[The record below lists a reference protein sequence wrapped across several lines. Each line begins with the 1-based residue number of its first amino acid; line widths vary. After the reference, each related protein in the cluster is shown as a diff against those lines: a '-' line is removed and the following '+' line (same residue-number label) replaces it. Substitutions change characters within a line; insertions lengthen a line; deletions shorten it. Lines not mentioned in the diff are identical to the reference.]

1 MTPRPHPRASWP
13 SNDDTT
19 GFNLIVILLGCG
31 LGAYLLWTNYH
42 QAISAAVMSL
52 AHQEILLL
60 GHFTNRFQV
69 ADRQMAAADPSGA
82 TLRDLYGI
90 GRAIGLFV
98 RIPATAFILLLA
110 GICTVRAA
118 PSRFKHAFDLD
129 GLMREQASSFRTG
142 AAHVARHLRLVAPA
156 SGEPRPADFALTP
169 EEWLARFGRRQV
181 GSFDQAAAHDALR
194 HQLGPRWTAP
204 EAAEP
209 AVRCLFTAFA
219 LHMAERRDDALQLLG
234 TLAAGLGDQGEDR
247 AEGPDKPLALDRV
260 VVAQADAIL
269 SGMNAEDA
277 RGVASR
283 HAYTNPAMMEL
294 LVEARRR
301 AGVLAPAQFAW
312 LKLVDRRLWYALHS
326 LGYETDGFGRYLHPN
341 PRVEAIGARDHW
353 AAERAVGGSLI
364 EPNVSRAVEALRKS
378 AGATP
383 CA

>member
-247 AEGPDKPLALDRV
+247 AEGPDKPLALDRA

-353 AAERAVGGSLI
+353 AAERAVGGPLI

>member
-1 MTPRPHPRASWP
+1 MMTPRPHPRASWP

-42 QAISAAVMSL
+42 QAISAAAMSL

-82 TLRDLYGI
+82 TLRDLYGM

-181 GSFDQAAAHDALR
+181 SSFDQAAAHNALR

-219 LHMAERRDDALQLLG
+219 LHMAERRDEALRLLG

-247 AEGPDKPLALDRV
+247 AEGPDKPLALDRA

-326 LGYETDGFGRYLHPN
+326 LGYETDGFGRYLHPSLAL
-341 PRVEAIGARDHW
+341 VGALAR
-353 AAERAVGGSLI
+353 S
-364 EPNVSRAVEALRKS
+364 S
-378 AGATP
+378 AWY
-383 CA
+383 

>member
-69 ADRQMAAADPSGA
+69 ADRQMAAADPSGV

-247 AEGPDKPLALDRV
+247 AEGPDKPLALDRA

-353 AAERAVGGSLI
+353 AAERAVGGPLI

>member
-42 QAISAAVMSL
+42 QAISAAAMSL

-69 ADRQMAAADPSGA
+69 ADRQMAAADPAGV

-118 PSRFKHAFDLD
+118 PSRFKRAFDLD
-129 GLMREQASSFRTG
+129 GLMRVQASSFRTG

-169 EEWLARFGRRQV
+169 EEWLARFARRQD
-181 GSFDQAAAHDALR
+181 GSFDQAAVHNALR
-194 HQLGPRWTAP
+194 DQLGPRWTEP

-209 AVRCLFTAFA
+209 AERCLFTVFA
-219 LHMAERRDDALQLLG
+219 LHMAERRDEALQLLG
-234 TLAAGLGDQGEDR
+234 TLAAGLGGQGEDR
-247 AEGPDKPLALDRV
+247 AEGPDKPLALDRA

-277 RGVASR
+277 RGVASC

-294 LVEARRR
+294 LLEARRR

-326 LGYETDGFGRYLHPN
+326 LGYETDGFGRYQHPK
-341 PRVEAIGARDHW
+341 P
-353 AAERAVGGSLI
+353 AEP
-364 EPNVSRAVEALRKS
+364 EPKR
-378 AGATP
+378 
-383 CA
+383 

>member
-19 GFNLIVILLGCG
+19 GFNLLVILLGCG

-247 AEGPDKPLALDRV
+247 AEGPDKPLALDRA

>member
-69 ADRQMAAADPSGA
+69 ADRQMAAADPAGA

-219 LHMAERRDDALQLLG
+219 LHMAEHRDDALQLLG

-247 AEGPDKPLALDRV
+247 AEGPDKPLALDRA

-312 LKLVDRRLWYALHS
+312 LKLVDRRLWYTLHS

-353 AAERAVGGSLI
+353 AAERAVGGPLI